1 MKKESISKIFLI
13 LVSIYITL
21 ILVSN
26 VLAGRLLGVFG
37 CSLSVAV
44 IIFPF
49 TYIISDI
56 FTEVYGF
63 NKNKKVIWL
72 GFLCNLIMVLLFML
86 LIKLPYPE
94 GFENAEAY
102 EVVLGTTPRILIA
115 SLIGFLVGSFL
126 NSMVLS
132 KLKIVTKGKFLALRT
147 ITSTIIGEGIDT
159 LIFSTIV
166 FIGILPVEVLIGM
179 IIGETL
185 LKTLI
190 EVVFTPVT
198 YKVISKIKL
207 LEEIDVYDKDIKYS
221 VI

>member
-1 MKKESISKIFLI
+1 
-13 LVSIYITL
+13 
-21 ILVSN
+21 
-26 VLAGRLLGVFG
+26 
-37 CSLSVAV
+37 
-44 IIFPF
+44 
-49 TYIISDI
+49 
-56 FTEVYGF
+56 
-63 NKNKKVIWL
+63 
-72 GFLCNLIMVLLFML
+72 ML

-102 EVVLGTTPRILIA
+102 EVVLGTTPRILIG

-132 KLKIVTKGKFLALRT
+132 KLKVATKGKFLALRT

-166 FIGILPVEVLIGM
+166 FAGILPVEAFIGM
-179 IIGETL
+179 IIGETF

-190 EVVFTPVT
+190 EVAFTPVT
-198 YKVISKIKL
+198 YKVINKIKR